1 METQTEMAVETV
13 EELERQYATL
23 KQRIAA
29 LVEHDADPDEVASLL
44 REKSELSSR
53 IEAAKAQELR
63 AEQQR
68 ERRGREKAESD
79 FPQVL
84 AECKAQR
91 AALLEHVRG
100 ACIAWGSHRTLL
112 SRLYE
117 LSNKLAHP
125 DAGPLLHFQNE
136 AHRLELG
143 DALQQSVA
151 DLKPDMGAGWQ
162 LSFPVAPKYFKFQN
176 ER

>member
-1 METQTEMAVETV
+1 METQMAVETV
-13 EELERQYATL
+13 EDLERQHTAL

-29 LVEHDADPDEVASLL
+29 MVDADTDPNVVTSSL
-44 REKSELSSR
+44 RDKAELSSR
-53 IEAAKAQELR
+53 IEAAKAEELR
-63 AEQQR
+63 AEQQL
-68 ERRGREKAESD
+68 ERREREKAESD

-100 ACIAWGSHRTLL
+100 ACIAWGSYRTLL
-112 SRLYE
+112 SRLYD
-117 LSNKLAHP
+117 LSNKIAHP

-136 AHRLELG
+136 ARRLELG

-151 DLKPDMGAGWQ
+151 DLRPDMDSGWQ
-162 LSFPVAPKYFKFQN
+162 LSFPVAPKYSKFQN
-176 ER
+176 ERYL